1 VEEVLNTKEPERHTE
16 DRRNQPLPLILR
28 SNAAPCGTRGGRV
41 DLREAIEGWNGF
53 YAAVANASAALLGL
67 VFVGVSIRLARPPL
81 DTRTRMLGTESV
93 VNLLHPV
100 LAALGMLLPVE
111 PAAQGFGL
119 LILSTAGIAATT
131 GIAYVQIR
139 QPSHE
144 RRLWLAY
151 RYFIPLLAAV
161 ILTVGAIGLI
171 VGWRVAIYA
180 PALYVFLMLII
191 GTQNAWDLLLGRPEG
206 RPRNDHA

>member
-1 VEEVLNTKEPERHTE
+1 M
-16 DRRNQPLPLILR
+16 
-28 SNAAPCGTRGGRV
+28 

-53 YAAVANASAALLGL
+53 YAAVANAGAALLGL

-111 PAAQGFGL
+111 PAAQGVGL
-119 LILSTAGIAATT
+119 LILSSAGMAATA

-144 RRLWLAY
+144 RRLWLTY

-171 VGWRVAIYA
+171 VGWRDAIYA

-206 RPRNDHA
+206 RPRNDDA

>member
-1 VEEVLNTKEPERHTE
+1 MEQV
-16 DRRNQPLPLILR
+16 
-28 SNAAPCGTRGGRV
+28 G
-41 DLREAIEGWNGF
+41 LRETIEGWTGF
-53 YAAVANASAALLGL
+53 YAAVANAGAALLGL
-67 VFVGVSIRLARPPL
+67 VFVAVSIRLARPPL

-100 LAALGMLLPVE
+100 LAALGMLLPIE
-111 PAAQGFGL
+111 PAALGVGL
-119 LILSTAGIAATT
+119 LILSSASVAATA

-144 RRLWLAY
+144 RRLWLTY

-171 VGWRVAIYA
+171 VGWRDAIYA

-206 RPRNDHA
+206 RPRNDYE